1 MMFGKYSR
9 LGIALTSLPLYAG
22 PFLAGWMD
30 ASGLALLV
38 LAALFFLGQL
48 GACKDKSRG
57 QMPLVPFLFML
68 AGAQLITVAV
78 VYGAGVVV
86 RLVAGPVGVPL
97 WLPLACTAVGAV
109 IFARR
114 YRYDPREEEAMA
126 AIEDAIDQITRIT
139 PPYDGDDPDGS
150 SAR

>member
-1 MMFGKYSR
+1 MKSGGTGRARALMGRPGMMR
-9 LGIALTSLPLYAG
+9 T
-22 PFLAGWMD
+22 
-30 ASGLALLV
+30 ASMEHGV
-38 LAALFFLGQL
+38 L
-48 GACKDKSRG
+48 
-57 QMPLVPFLFML
+57 
-68 AGAQLITVAV
+68 
-78 VYGAGVVV
+78 V

-126 AIEDAIDQITRIT
+126 AIEDAIDQITRMT
-139 PPYDGDDPDGS
+139 PPDDGDDPDGS

>member
-1 MMFGKYSR
+1 MFGKYSW
-9 LGIALTSLPLYAG
+9 LSIALTSLPLYAG

-48 GACKDKSRG
+48 GAGKDKSRG
-57 QMPLVPFLFML
+57 QMPLVPFLIML
-68 AGAQLITVAV
+68 AGAQMIAVAV
-78 VYGAGVVV
+78 VYGAGVLV

-109 IFARR
+109 IFARQ

-126 AIEDAIDQITRIT
+126 AIEDAIDQITRMT
-139 PPYDGDDPDGS
+139 PPDDGDDPDRS

>member
-1 MMFGKYSR
+1 MFGKYSR

-57 QMPLVPFLFML
+57 QMPLVPFLLML
-68 AGAQLITVAV
+68 AGAQLIAVAV

>member
-57 QMPLVPFLFML
+57 QMPLVPFLLML
-68 AGAQLITVAV
+68 AGAQLIAVAV